1 MLSSVYTELSSIL
14 KGFDFTCYYS
24 FADVKYEAHKN
35 TKFAVV
41 SSQSA
46 SPVGRGIS
54 SGGVYFEGY
63 EAKIKIDLYF
73 LPSEGAADVQT
84 QLDSILQ
91 LLYEGESLN
100 IVNLSLSPISY
111 STSYKCLQG
120 GLTAKISYLLE
131 ETT

>member
-1 MLSSVYTELSSIL
+1 MLSSVYTELSGLL

-24 FADVKYEAHKN
+24 FADVRHEAHRN

-41 SSQSA
+41 SSQSTT
-46 SPVGRGIS
+46 PVGRGIS

-63 EAKIKIDLYF
+63 EEKIKIDLYF
-73 LPSEGAADVQT
+73 LPSEGTADVEE
-84 QLDSILQ
+84 QLGSILQ
-91 LLYEGESLN
+91 SFYESESLN
-100 IVNLSLSPISY
+100 LTSISLSPISY